1 MRRGWHENIMRA
13 KTHFHDY
20 AKIWYTRK
28 KVFYST
34 CIPQLCALLDDIT
47 YFYSITF
54 MFSGDRAF
62 HADIDFAF
70 DLLPTNPKLVGL
82 STISTTA
89 IISRSIWNR
98 HKMLWHINPLSLKKS
113 TKSNVFPQCFVIR
126 TTWTIDSQVK
136 WFRSVVTVRHSRLF
150 KPMWCLGP

>member
-1 MRRGWHENIMRA
+1 MKPGNCTIVEHPFSRAYYFRAFTLHCERA
-13 KTHFHDY
+13 KITC
-20 AKIWYTRK
+20 TRNIKLLSNSRGAARMARKYHARENSFSRLRENLIHEK

-98 HKMLWHINPLSLKKS
+98 HKML
-113 TKSNVFPQCFVIR
+113 
-126 TTWTIDSQVK
+126 
-136 WFRSVVTVRHSRLF
+136 
-150 KPMWCLGP
+150 

>member
-1 MRRGWHENIMRA
+1 MLRCVKPGNCTIVEHPFSRA
-13 KTHFHDY
+13 Y
-20 AKIWYTRK
+20 
-28 KVFYST
+28 
-34 CIPQLCALLDDIT
+34 

-98 HKMLWHINPLSLKKS
+98 HKML
-113 TKSNVFPQCFVIR
+113 
-126 TTWTIDSQVK
+126 
-136 WFRSVVTVRHSRLF
+136 
-150 KPMWCLGP
+150 